1 MKYCIF
7 CGSQLDDEAIFCGS
21 CGKRNVKEAENG
33 VQDND
38 SEMHPQYINDMQG
51 SSQSNGYGQMY
62 PQGFVQPGNN
72 VQGYV
77 QPADIREKNGSRN
90 KKKCIIV
97 GIIVLVLALGVA
109 TVLIFRKSS
118 GKNDPLKAAL
128 DNYFKA
134 VENLDFRALDKACYP
149 ENSFIIEKLGLTYK
163 YPDNDGPWI
172 SLALSNSPAFTVA
185 QWVRSSDRVRDIK
198 VMDLFCE
205 SYGMAPYA
213 KGGMEQMREAFTS
226 IDSFKTVY
234 GNPVIKYEII
244 DTLDAD
250 EFNGVTLQSG
260 KVIKTALVE
269 WMEENLNRYGDGQ
282 FIDSKDPDYLKVE
295 EVKAVLLKIE
305 WSYND
310 KKYGYDKSW
319 WENDDFIK
327 KMDEA
332 QNGRPHDAMPLG
344 KGGAV
349 KLDLTDY
356 DSVINYH
363 DSNVYN
369 LVLYKTE
376 GKWYVYPELLGR
388 LVNPFI
394 DY

>member
-21 CGKRNVKEAENG
+21 CGKRNVKEAESG
-33 VQDND
+33 AQDND
-38 SEMHPQYINDMQG
+38 SEMHPQYINDMQ
-51 SSQSNGYGQMY
+51 SYAQPINN

-77 QPADIREKNGSRN
+77 QPADISEKNGSRN

-109 TVLIFRKSS
+109 AVLIFRKSS

-128 DNYFKA
+128 DNYFNA

-149 ENSFIIEKLGLTYK
+149 ENSFIIKKLGMTYK
-163 YPDNDGPWI
+163 YPDNDGHWV

-213 KGGMEQMREAFTS
+213 KGGMEQMREAFNS

-250 EFNGVTLQSG
+250 EFNGVILQSD
-260 KVIKTALVE
+260 KVIKTAPVE

-305 WSYND
+305 WSYNG

-327 KMDEA
+327 
-332 QNGRPHDAMPLG
+332 
-344 KGGAV
+344 
-349 KLDLTDY
+349 
-356 DSVINYH
+356 
-363 DSNVYN
+363 
-369 LVLYKTE
+369 
-376 GKWYVYPELLGR
+376 
-388 LVNPFI
+388 
-394 DY
+394 